1 MVKIAIS
8 GKMCSGNSTL
18 TNKIIEHE
26 KFQRGCLENPMT
38 KDDIEKKF
46 LDNSTMVFNR
56 DTSERLLDSI
66 MELDNSENLNAL
78 LELVKF

>member
-1 MVKIAIS
+1 
-8 GKMCSGNSTL
+8 
-18 TNKIIEHE
+18 
-26 KFQRGCLENPMT
+26 MT
-38 KDDIEKKF
+38 KEDIEKKF

-66 MELDNSENLNAL
+66 MGLDKSENLNAL